1 MRELHS
7 GTLDMIECHHGV
19 PLDTECPKCQA
30 MSPLEKAIRE
40 SVDLQERRCPVA
52 PSLPLVERLW
62 RIKQD
67 SEGWLYEHPTKI
79 LKEAADRIA
88 ELEYRHENQKDNIA
102 AYQREQVKLMARIA
116 ELEKMTE
123 TQMDVGADYVERI
136 AELEKTNKNN
146 SEEID
151 MLRSQLHE
159 EIELHDK
166 PEIEVRAHF
175 AARIAELEGALEK
188 IAKGFGA
195 SRPGAYRD
203 FARAALRSDEK

>member
-1 MRELHS
+1 MSE
-7 GTLDMIECHHGV
+7 MIECHHGV
-19 PLDTECPKCQA
+19 PLDTDCPKCQA

-67 SEGWLYEHPTKI
+67 SERWLYEHPTKI

-123 TQMDVGADYVERI
+123 TQMDVGVDYVERI
-136 AELEKTNKNN
+136 AELEGA
-146 SEEID
+146 
-151 MLRSQLHE
+151 LRE
-159 EIELHDK
+159 
-166 PEIEVRAHF
+166 
-175 AARIAELEGALEK
+175 IAERGERHLGGA
-188 IAKGFGA
+188 G
-195 SRPGAYRD
+195 SVRV
-203 FARAALRSDEK
+203 ARAALRSETP